1 MAKLDALV
9 INNVKERLLTPR
21 RLTEILQALIERQSS
36 KDLAVQGRCSALEAE
51 VATRN
56 DKLNRLYRAIED
68 GIVEL
73 DNNLK
78 ERIRTLKSE
87 RVLNLRWDEFDR
99 ERGMLLLPDSKTGRK
114 PVILSSAAI
123 AVLEGIPRA
132 GDYVISGLRPEKA
145 RREK

>member
-21 RLTEILQALIERQSS
+21 RLTEILQALIERQT

-51 VATRN
+51 VVTKN

>member
-1 MAKLDALV
+1 MAALDALV

-21 RLTEILQALIERQSS
+21 RLTEILQALIERQT

-51 VATRN
+51 VVTKN

>member
-1 MAKLDALV
+1 
-9 INNVKERLLTPR
+9 
-21 RLTEILQALIERQSS
+21 
-36 KDLAVQGRCSALEAE
+36 LAVQGRCSALEAE
-51 VATRN
+51 VVTKN